1 MNCIH
6 CRRLVELMSGFDQQ
20 VDNMQMREVR
30 SSNLLLEK
38 IVLTTSFMVDV
49 QHVARS
55 GTDC

>member
-6 CRRLVELMSGFDQQ
+6 CRRLEELMPGFDQ
-20 VDNMQMREVR
+20 VDNMQTREVR